1 MLTMTTLGR
10 PNKSVAMT
18 TRRRTLLLRTLNR
31 TLLQALTPRQ
41 DTNLRNV
48 NTDLKETIDDII
60 AMGVNNVNAN
70 TRERVKT
77 VKGRKRLRRV
87 SGGTKEVNRKK
98 KTMKPSVEMTT
109 TLAARMR
116 SLKPSIKVTKP
127 RLTRL

>member
-77 VKGRKRLRRV
+77 VKGRERLREV
-87 SGGTKEVNRKK
+87 SGTKEVNRKK